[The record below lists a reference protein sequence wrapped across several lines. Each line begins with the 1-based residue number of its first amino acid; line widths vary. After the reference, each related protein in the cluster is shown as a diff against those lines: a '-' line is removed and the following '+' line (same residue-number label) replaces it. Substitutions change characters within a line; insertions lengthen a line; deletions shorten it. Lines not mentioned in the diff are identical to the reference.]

1 MAGFSYRKNLDGSAQ
16 APTLLYVIAKQ
27 GIDFSIG
34 DAVRINTGGFVDI
47 CDAAEGMA
55 GVLVSM
61 VDRKGKAKDF
71 KAGTNDTWTS
81 PAANQATDK
90 DMAVFIPALPNY
102 LFFNDA
108 DGNGS
113 EAHIGL
119 YYDLANSYAVDED
132 THSDTVQATV
142 RLWEYDPNHVSDAS
156 QGLFQVVES
165 QFGQD
170 SWDRED

>member
-1 MAGFSYRKNLDGSAQ
+1 MAGFSYRKNLDGSNQ

-27 GIDFSIG
+27 GIAFSVG
-34 DAVRINTGGFVDI
+34 DAVRINTSGFVDI
-47 CDAAEGMA
+47 CDAQEGMA
-55 GVLVSM
+55 GVLVAI
-61 VDRKGKAKDF
+61 VTRKGTAKAVD
-71 KAGTNDTWTS
+71 AGSNDTWTTS
-81 PAANQATDK
+81 ADNQTVAM

-119 YYDLANSYAVDED
+119 FYDLANSYAVDED
-132 THSDTVQATV
+132 THSDTTQATV
-142 RLWEYDPNHVSDAS
+142 RLWEYDPNHISDAS

-170 SWDRED
+170 SWDRQD